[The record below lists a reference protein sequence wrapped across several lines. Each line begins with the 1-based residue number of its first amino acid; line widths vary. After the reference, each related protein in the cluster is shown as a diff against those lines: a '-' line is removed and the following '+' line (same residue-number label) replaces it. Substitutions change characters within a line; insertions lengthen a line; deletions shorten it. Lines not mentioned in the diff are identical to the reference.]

1 MANIMNNPN
10 RLVIGATGGVGSGK
24 STALNMFIPLG
35 VQVIDVDDI
44 SRQVTQPG
52 QEAYLEVVKNFPD
65 FIDQQGLIARKALGK
80 HVFDSRNVKDRKRL
94 ESIQRPHIL
103 HELKS
108 QLANPVG
115 YYTIMESALL
125 FETGGDSNVDR
136 VLVIDTSEEIQKRR
150 AVARGLDIATTE
162 EIMRLQ
168 LTSKQRNE
176 RADDIIKNNGTNQQL
191 LVAVNAIHF
200 AHYLPLAFTM
210 DPQKDEASYGSRNL
224 E

>member
-44 SRQVTQPG
+44 SRKVTQPG

-65 FIDQQGLIARKALGK
+65 FIDERGIVARKALGK
-80 HVFDSRNVKDRKRL
+80 HVFDTRNVKDRKRL
-94 ESIQRPHIL
+94 ESITRPYIAQ
-103 HELKS
+103 ELKS
-108 QLANPVG
+108 QLANPKG

-125 FETGGDSNVDR
+125 FETGGDAKVDR
-136 VLVIDTSEEIQKRR
+136 VLVIDANEDVRKRR
-150 AVARGLDIATTE
+150 LVARGLDIATAE
-162 EIMRLQ
+162 EIMNLQ

-176 RADDIIKNNGTNQQL
+176 RADDIIKNNGTDQQL
-191 LVAVNAIHF
+191 SVAVNAIHF
-200 AHYLPLAFTM
+200 YHYLPLAFAM
-210 DPQKDEASYGSRNL
+210 DPQKDEGK
-224 E
+224 